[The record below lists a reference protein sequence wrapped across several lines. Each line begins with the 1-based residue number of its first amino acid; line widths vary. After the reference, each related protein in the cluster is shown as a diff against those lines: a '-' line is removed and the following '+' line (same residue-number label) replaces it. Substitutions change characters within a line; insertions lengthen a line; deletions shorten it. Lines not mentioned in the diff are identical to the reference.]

1 MITVRSTADVQ
12 RVLGAVDAEFP
23 FPVSLVMH
31 VDGTHFVTRFE
42 KDFDH
47 DVRLNLP
54 EQPCATSTSS

>member
-47 DVRLNLP
+47 DLSLDI
-54 EQPCATSTSS
+54 T